1 MSVARNVICWRRLTG
16 GQFPSDSVAVEIT
29 HIQTDAALAE
39 LLVQAVSRSMKITD
53 CKKATV
59 GSINRLNSVV
69 ADAAAGGGRK
79 EFTMSAVTVTG
90 CDVPTPGFC
99 RVAQS
104 TSAP

>member
-1 MSVARNVICWRRLTG
+1 
-16 GQFPSDSVAVEIT
+16 
-29 HIQTDAALAE
+29 
-39 LLVQAVSRSMKITD
+39 MKITD

-69 ADAAAGGGRK
+69 AAAAAGGGRK
-79 EFTMSAVTVTG
+79 EVTMSAVTVTG

-99 RVAQS
+99 LVAQL

>member
-39 LLVQAVSRSMKITD
+39 LLVQTVSRSTKITD

-59 GSINRLNSVV
+59 GSINRLNSV
-69 ADAAAGGGRK
+69 AAAAGGGRK
-79 EFTMSAVTVTG
+79 EFTMSAVTATG
-90 CDVPTPGFC
+90 CVVPTPGFC
-99 RVAQS
+99 RVAQL